1 MLKQFFTSNLDVV
14 FMVYGLSFVIMAVSI
29 LIQPRKESVFRLS
42 DILWI
47 LAGFGLTHGL
57 NEWLD
62 MFSIIVLKRGG
73 QDSDL
78 FNFVRLTILAVSF
91 VFLFEF
97 GRRLLLLK
105 LKKYL
110 TGWLTLSLCF
120 FAFTFMLVSSQER
133 SIWPR
138 YFLGFPGALFSAV
151 GFIYYYRDNK
161 TLLKP
166 FKVRR
171 FFLLAGVSLAVYSLL
186 GGLVVP
192 KANLFPASILNNTSF
207 LKLIGVPVQVFRAIC
222 AAFLAWAVWN
232 ILGIFNWEIMYK
244 LKSSQMQ
251 INAVKTYIDNIIR
264 SIGDCLIVVNPKA
277 KIMAVNKATCQ
288 LLGYE
293 EKELIAKPV
302 QELLQEEPPFTGAK
316 LKALAKDDYFKNYEL
331 TCVSKMKL
339 KIPVLFSASVM
350 RGEEG
355 EIIATVAVGKDMRE
369 LKNLRERLTHS
380 EKLAA
385 IGEISGIIGHEF
397 RNQLGVM
404 INSVYFLKMK
414 LQDADEKIKRHLE
427 ILEEEITDTNKIIE
441 TISTFAKTK
450 QLQLKTLDLKELLL
464 ASIKKAEIPKKISV
478 VTHLDKVLPKIKADE
493 IQLTRVFINIILNA
507 VEAMAGEGRLT
518 VKALRWTDYLSIL
531 FEDTGPGIKEEDKK
545 VIFEPFFS
553 TKAPG
558 RGLGLT
564 ACSVILEAHGG
575 SINIESE
582 AGKGATVIVR
592 LPIIKEKNE

>member
-1 MLKQFFTSNLDVV
+1 MLTQFFTSNLDVV

-29 LIQPRKESVFRLS
+29 LIQPRKESIFILS

-62 MFSIIVLKRGG
+62 MFGIIAIKVGG
-73 QDSDL
+73 KDSNL
-78 FNFVRLTILAVSF
+78 FNFVRLIVLAVSYL
-91 VFLFEF
+91 FLLEF

-105 LKKYL
+105 SKKYL
-110 TGWLTLSLCF
+110 SCWLTFSLCF
-120 FAFTFMLVSSQER
+120 LTVTFMLVSSQER

-161 TLLKP
+161 TILKP

-171 FFLLAGVSLAVYSLL
+171 FFLIAGVSLAVYSLL

-192 KANLFPASILNNTSF
+192 KANLFPASILNNASF
-207 LKLIGVPVQVFRAIC
+207 LKLIGIPVQVFRAIC
-222 AAFLAWAVWN
+222 AAFLAWAVGH
-232 ILGIFNWEIMYK
+232 ILRIFNWEIMYK

-302 QELLQEEPPFTGAK
+302 QELLQEESPFTGAR
-316 LKALAKDDYFKNYEL
+316 LEALAKDDYFKNCEL
-331 TCVSKMKL
+331 TCVSKMKI

-427 ILEEEITDTNKIIE
+427 ILEEEISDTNKIIE

-450 QLQLKTLDLKELLL
+450 QLELKTLDLKELLL
-464 ASIKKAEIPKKISV
+464 ASIKKAGIPKKISV

-518 VKALRWTDYLSIL
+518 IKALCWTDYLSIL

-582 AGKGATVIVR
+582 AGKGTTAIVR
-592 LPIIKEKNE
+592 LPIMKEKNE